1 MAGFENVKVGDTVVR
16 MLAGTLPMKLPVSKV
31 TAEVITCVDWDFDR
45 ATGAEIDDLLGWGPP
60 PLMTG
65 SFLDPSQTE
74 PSNPQGLSEG

>member
-16 MLAGTLPMKLPVSKV
+16 MLAGTLPMKLPLSKV
-31 TAEVITCVDWDFDR
+31 TEEVITCLDWEFDR

-74 PSNPQGLSEG
+74 QSKVQDRSEG